1 MSGRIEK
8 FNMEPLHKF
17 VKEINSKKRVRV
29 GIFGDKNGRQKGADT
44 NASLGAIH
52 EFGSISGGIPA
63 RSFLRMPIHMK
74 AKEII
79 KNASDGMGALLKEGG
94 MATILKTLG
103 FACESV
109 VQMAFAS
116 RGFGKWKPNSPVTI
130 RRKGSSAPL
139 IDTGQ
144 LRRAISSKVV

>member
-1 MSGRIEK
+1 MSGRIVK
-8 FNMEPLHKF
+8 YNLDPLHKF
-17 VKEINSKKRVRV
+17 VNEINSKKKVRV
-29 GIFGDKNGRQKGADT
+29 GIFGDKDGRQKGAET

-79 KNASDGMGALLKEGG
+79 QNTGMAMGALLKEGG
-94 MATILKTLG
+94 MKTILQRLG
-103 FACESV
+103 TACEAV
-109 VQMAFAS
+109 VLQAFDS
-116 RGFGKWKPNSPVTI
+116 RGFGKWKANAPATI
-130 RRKGSSAPL
+130 RRKKSSAPL

-144 LRRAISSKVV
+144 LRRAIASKVV